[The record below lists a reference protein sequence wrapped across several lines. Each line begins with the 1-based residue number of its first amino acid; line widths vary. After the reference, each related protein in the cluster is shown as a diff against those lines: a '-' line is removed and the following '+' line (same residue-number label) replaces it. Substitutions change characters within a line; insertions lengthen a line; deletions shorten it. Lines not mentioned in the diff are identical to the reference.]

1 MKMHKSKLLAS
12 ASALPLVLGLA
23 AGTVA
28 LSPIVND
35 TPAYAACNPCS
46 AAKKATCNPCNP
58 CAAAKKAACNP
69 CNPCAAAKKA
79 ACNPCNPC
87 NAAKKAAD

>member
-1 MKMHKSKLLAS
+1 MKPHKSALLNS
-12 ASALPLVLGLA
+12 AAALPLVLGLT

-28 LSPIVND
+28 LGTVMASA
-35 TPAYAACNPCS
+35 PAYAS
-46 AAKKATCNPCNP
+46 CNP

-87 NAAKKAAD
+87 AAKNPCAATTQ